1 MARAQTPV
9 LGCCRDV
16 SPGDSEASPQV
27 FTDTLSDGMPGEM
40 PEDAT
45 QQTFEAAVV
54 MESKVRHH
62 GVFAPALEDS
72 QGP

>member
-27 FTDTLSDGMPGEM
+27 FTDTLSDGMPG
-40 PEDAT
+40 DAT
-45 QQTFEAAVV
+45 LQTFEDAVV
-54 MESKVRHH
+54 LESKVRHL